1 MIYLRRVFMVS
12 AALVAIHMQGC
23 GCDDDKKYYPPP
35 QDSFAVNG
43 AASKGILRNFDV
55 SAYRF
60 TSGILDPTPITTSV
74 TNNLGQFTLNIPTT
88 YSAQPLLYRVTPR
101 TESVM
106 TCDLSAGCGD
116 GVAFGQDLPITDSNF
131 QLSSVVPR
139 AESNPVANIS
149 MFTDLASSLVLESE
163 QASNEAIMA
172 LIEQSNSR
180 VANRF
185 GIVGNLTTLPIIDL
199 TNRAAVEA
207 AINAGNSAHIQYA
220 AMNSAVAQAVLGD
233 STSGTTFASALNAFR
248 DYFAGGGIAGN
259 TEATGI
265 TSYADILSSAR
276 LILDRVS
283 VLNPQAPLNFSAL
296 QQYLTAEQEL
306 ANNEQPDSRSTGT
319 PSSTSGA
326 TPIAKVKAM
335 VSDLKNL
342 AISLGDTAISG
353 GTIGGISEDFAMQ
366 LEAAE
371 MASSENAGHLIE
383 AMAIA
388 AAAIDDANR
397 AHSNNLQLT
406 AYASDTG
413 VNVTIT
419 VEGEATHF
427 SVDQD
432 IEVETDT
439 GATTIAVELNASDAL
454 TFAETDTTGSVEMTA
469 DGGYEVM
476 GSATSSTLTMAVKE
490 GSSISVE
497 DMAVVESVDMET
509 SELSEDQSL
518 DLFDLNL
525 MIELSQ
531 LATDTVTDPVTLEG
545 SLVASLSDVMI
556 VDTESATTETS
567 TSSLGMVSLKLSGLV
582 SNMSGESASF
592 AVSVSGDGTGVSFV
606 DTWTQQGEASTGET
620 TSNFVDMYGSLAFT
634 AELTGNP
641 NVVSMNYSIART
653 GVEDADNSL
662 SIRYPGKQFR
672 FNMLVADGAPEGNLT
687 ITNQDGVLMSLMET
701 TVEGESRLQGTIS
714 LNGTQYATVE
724 EDDTVIIRYSDGSFE
739 SL

>member
-1 MIYLRRVFMVS
+1 
-12 AALVAIHMQGC
+12 
-23 GCDDDKKYYPPP
+23 
-35 QDSFAVNG
+35 
-43 AASKGILRNFDV
+43 
-55 SAYRF
+55 
-60 TSGILDPTPITTSV
+60 
-74 TNNLGQFTLNIPTT
+74 
-88 YSAQPLLYRVTPR
+88 
-101 TESVM
+101 
-106 TCDLSAGCGD
+106 
-116 GVAFGQDLPITDSNF
+116 
-131 QLSSVVPR
+131 
-139 AESNPVANIS
+139 
-149 MFTDLASSLVLESE
+149 
-163 QASNEAIMA
+163 
-172 LIEQSNSR
+172 
-180 VANRF
+180 
-185 GIVGNLTTLPIIDL
+185 
-199 TNRAAVEA
+199 
-207 AINAGNSAHIQYA
+207 
-220 AMNSAVAQAVLGD
+220 
-233 STSGTTFASALNAFR
+233 
-248 DYFAGGGIAGN
+248 
-259 TEATGI
+259 
-265 TSYADILSSAR
+265 
-276 LILDRVS
+276 
-283 VLNPQAPLNFSAL
+283 
-296 QQYLTAEQEL
+296 
-306 ANNEQPDSRSTGT
+306 
-319 PSSTSGA
+319 
-326 TPIAKVKAM
+326 
-335 VSDLKNL
+335 
-342 AISLGDTAISG
+342 
-353 GTIGGISEDFAMQ
+353 
-366 LEAAE
+366 
-371 MASSENAGHLIE
+371 
-383 AMAIA
+383 
-388 AAAIDDANR
+388 
-397 AHSNNLQLT
+397 
-406 AYASDTG
+406 
-413 VNVTIT
+413 
-419 VEGEATHF
+419 
-427 SVDQD
+427 
-432 IEVETDT
+432 
-439 GATTIAVELNASDAL
+439 
-454 TFAETDTTGSVEMTA
+454 
-469 DGGYEVM
+469 M

-714 LNGTQYATVE
+714 LDGTQYATVE
-724 EDDTVIIRYSDGSFE
+724 EDDTVIIRYSDDSFE